1 MERHLE
7 VIARGISDLVQVARG
22 EVAASQGPRGET
34 SVSQDFNE
42 EASAIQA
49 LDRDVHMRG
58 AGASLRLSPLLSDG
72 EDEVEEVIPSR
83 ARRGL
88 RPLK

>member
-22 EVAASQGPRGET
+22 EVAASQGPHGET
-34 SVSQDFNE
+34 SISQDFNE